1 MTMRATLSILA
12 VLAALAAGRGE
23 DKKTAAFDKF
33 KQLEGEWVGKETGG
47 AHDVHGDVHVK
58 YKLTGGGTALMETLF
73 PGTDHEMVTVIH
85 ADGPDLLLTHY
96 CMLGNQP
103 RMKASAPEGNTVAF
117 KFAGATNLKS
127 DQDMHMHDATYTFV
141 DKDTLKTEWLNFD
154 KGKEAGKVV
163 FELKR
168 KK

>member
-12 VLAALAAGRGE
+12 VLAALVAGRGE

-33 KQLEGEWVGKETGG
+33 KQLEGEWVGMAPPDAKDE
-47 AHDVHGDVHVK
+47 HGNMRVT
-58 YKLTGGGTALMETLF
+58 YKVTAGGTAVVETIG
-73 PGTDHEMVTVIH
+73 PGSPHEMVTMIH
-85 ADGPDLLLTHY
+85 PDGDALLLTHY

-103 RMKASAPEGNTVAF
+103 RMKASASDGNTIAF

-127 DQDMHMHDATYTFV
+127 DQDMHMHDVTYTFV
-141 DKDTLKTEWLNFD
+141 DKDTLKAEWVNFD
-154 KGKEAGKVV
+154 KGKEAGKVM